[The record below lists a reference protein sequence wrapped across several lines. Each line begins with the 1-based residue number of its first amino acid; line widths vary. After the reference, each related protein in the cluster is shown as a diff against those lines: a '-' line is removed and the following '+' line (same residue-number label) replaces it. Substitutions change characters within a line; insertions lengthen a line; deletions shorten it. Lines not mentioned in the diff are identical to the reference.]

1 MLSSQQNNSKAGSG
15 AFTASNRSNSM
26 SRRSGASGSSMAV
39 NQVSATSNEVS
50 SAKRNKMAVKNALPR
65 QKTGIAGSGA
75 GSANLIENGKK
86 GDKGGNSSTT
96 NKSVINN
103 ETSKQAASLEKAK
116 IAEEIKLNVA
126 AVGMDLLYNS
136 NKSPAVITKVNSLIG
151 V

>member
-1 MLSSQQNNSKAGSG
+1 
-15 AFTASNRSNSM
+15 
-26 SRRSGASGSSMAV
+26 
-39 NQVSATSNEVS
+39 
-50 SAKRNKMAVKNALPR
+50 MAVKNALPR